1 MILRRLSDQQ
11 ILCQDI
17 FVAKTFYTRLKG
29 LIGTKEL
36 INRGF
41 YFPRSYW
48 IHTFMM
54 SIPIDVIYLNKHGEI
69 KKLQPHLQP
78 WTLPA
83 PVFSARHVL
92 EMPSGFIQNF
102 NLKVGDVLHVGH

>member
-17 FVAKTFYTRLKG
+17 FVASTPLARLKG

-36 INRGF
+36 KNRGF
-41 YFPRSYW
+41 YFPRCNW
-48 IHTFMM
+48 IFTFFM
-54 SIPIDVIYLNKHGEI
+54 SIPIDVIYLDNQGCI
-69 KKLQPHLQP
+69 KKLQPHLRP
-78 WTLPA
+78 WLLPA

-92 EMPSGFIQNF
+92 EMPAGFIQDS
-102 NLKVGDVLHVGH
+102 NLKVGELLHVGH